1 MALLHRSFHFELSF
15 EVIYHSAKVI
25 RTAAP
30 PGFFFFFFT
39 IPSPKKIQVIC
50 LFIAKSQLPVIHGE
64 YPL

>member
-30 PGFFFFFFT
+30 PGFFFFFYNT
-39 IPSPKKIQVIC
+39 KPKENSGY
-50 LFIAKSQLPVIHGE
+50 LLIHSKE
-64 YPL
+64 SVACDSR